1 VDLAPTVL
9 AILGVPQTSPMD
21 GRVLNEAMV
30 GSEVPVL
37 KPQRETLEASRD
49 LGFRLW
55 HQYLTFTRVG
65 SVTYFDEGNG
75 ESRLK

>member
-37 KPQRETLEASRD
+37 KPQRETLEASHD

-55 HQYLTFTRVG
+55 HQYLTFTPRG
-65 SVTYFDEGNG
+65 FSDLF
-75 ESRLK
+75 